1 MRNMTNYYYNNYQYL
16 ELVNIFRKGIFG
28 FHTTFSYFLPFSLD
42 PNRGGFP
49 KTTTLF
55 KINMYFGFLY
65 IYIYMCICV
74 LLTIQSKLH
83 KIKLHNFFFLT
94 IKLHKLNILA

>member
-1 MRNMTNYYYNNYQYL
+1 MTNYYYNNYQYL

-28 FHTTFSYFLPFSLD
+28 FHATFSYFLPFSLD

-65 IYIYMCICV
+65 IYIYIYIYMCVCV
-74 LLTIQSKLH
+74 YLFTIDH
-83 KIKLHNFFFLT
+83 PVKIT
-94 IKLHKLNILA
+94 